1 MQDGTKRWVRMRGKN
16 VSIYWTPNMISDL
29 KRYFPTT
36 SNAELVEIFGV
47 SLRSIGRQAQKLGL
61 VKDKEYIRS
70 VKKEMSIMGNITQRA
85 IRSEQAK
92 EK

>member
-1 MQDGTKRWVRMRGKN
+1 MRGKK